1 MRILLDECVPRGLK
15 RELPDYE
22 TSTVPEMGWAG
33 KTNGELLALAEG
45 EFDVLLTADQSVPLQ
60 QNLRL
65 SRISVVTPRAKSSD
79 IDELR
84 PLIPRPQACSVE
96 SAGGNCNHS
105 QPSLEGYAEAGIKSP

>member
-33 KTNGELLALAEG
+33 KTNG

-105 QPSLEGYAEAGIKSP
+105 QPSLEGYAEAGIKPP

>member
-33 KTNGELLALAEG
+33 KSNGELLALAEG
-45 EFDVLLTADQSVPLQ
+45 EFDVLLTADQSVPFQ

-65 SRISVVTPRAKSSD
+65 GRISVVTLRAKSSD

-84 PLIPRPQACSVE
+84 PLIPQLKLALSNLPKGIAITV
-96 SAGGNCNHS
+96 GL
-105 QPSLEGYAEAGIKSP
+105 PSKGKRKWE